1 MPRHKKGWTLSTL
14 TILSLL
20 LGICYIGGGLAKL
33 GGVGVMRADAE
44 RFKIPY
50 SKYRLIGVAEVAG
63 GIGLAAG
70 PWLSLLGVAAA
81 AGLALLMAG
90 AVLTHV
96 RAQDPPGRAVP
107 AGIFGLSVLTIGLLH
122 VVS

>member
-63 GIGLAAG
+63 RIGLAAG
-70 PWLSLLGVAAA
+70 PWLSLLGLAAP
-81 AGLALLMAG
+81 AGLALVIAG
-90 AVLTHV
+90 A
-96 RAQDPPGRAVP
+96 
-107 AGIFGLSVLTIGLLH
+107 GLSLLLAT
-122 VVS
+122 VPPVR